1 MELTSG
7 PQENAFKAA
16 SEVSSSVTTDIATSQ
31 ILIIEEEEEILES
44 DEPTGSTSTLSSLT
58 PVFRWSPSALA
69 FSNTT
74 PWLARILF
82 PTVCLVTHILFFY
95 GQTAPM
101 WKLRL
106 VADIDVWA
114 NATDF
119 ATKQTFNLIGVKYD
133 NHFVYEEDK
142 NVQTF
147 TYAYAINHLWLAKGI
162 PGKILPR
169 VAAILLIVFSGAW
182 PHIKLLWLHAT
193 WFFGKQAAARTTTLQ
208 WLSALGKWSL
218 ADVLVV
224 CVMVGVL
231 NLDWIVD
238 PAAIKEG
245 IISDLPA
252 ILQIIESQYDET
264 GLCNKL
270 LKLHCENAKKAAT
283 RAKCKA
289 CITAVSEAYTRPD
302 WAQSTGKS
310 LLNGVD
316 TSGGG
321 SATLRVVGMR
331 GIYAFCGAVIVSI
344 LLSLL
349 VDIFDNRAK
358 QALRKQQEQERA
370 LASGQPN
377 SLQPVSSPVGD
388 NEWSQPLLGN
398 TGRSSPLELDA
409 GLEDNM
415 APRQRALRRFSP
427 LFLLAV
433 VSTLLFVLAAVDL
446 DTMERRVLGAGPEM
460 LHDILGVNWERSYS
474 LRSLMWTTG
483 AHGGWDFMLMGTFAL
498 FCVLGPLIRSVLL
511 LLVALLDGCRI
522 PVHPVADLV
531 NFIGAFCSWEVF
543 AIAIM
548 MVQMLMPS
556 ITNTIIRNK
565 VCQKISDDG
574 SCLQVEFNVLPWT
587 FWTVALGGLLL
598 VASSCTA
605 VSRGTD
611 RSPLDY
617 SSSTRTRSQSG
628 AVLSNHDY
636 ERLQNGGQGTR
647 QYLDEGLDQLVFETN
662 DV

>member
-1 MELTSG
+1 
-7 PQENAFKAA
+7 
-16 SEVSSSVTTDIATSQ
+16 
-31 ILIIEEEEEILES
+31 
-44 DEPTGSTSTLSSLT
+44 
-58 PVFRWSPSALA
+58 
-69 FSNTT
+69 
-74 PWLARILF
+74 
-82 PTVCLVTHILFFY
+82 
-95 GQTAPM
+95 
-101 WKLRL
+101 
-106 VADIDVWA
+106 
-114 NATDF
+114 
-119 ATKQTFNLIGVKYD
+119 
-133 NHFVYEEDK
+133 
-142 NVQTF
+142 
-147 TYAYAINHLWLAKGI
+147 
-162 PGKILPR
+162 
-169 VAAILLIVFSGAW
+169 
-182 PHIKLLWLHAT
+182 
-193 WFFGKQAAARTTTLQ
+193 
-208 WLSALGKWSL
+208 
-218 ADVLVV
+218 
-224 CVMVGVL
+224 
-231 NLDWIVD
+231 
-238 PAAIKEG
+238 
-245 IISDLPA
+245 
-252 ILQIIESQYDET
+252 
-264 GLCNKL
+264 
-270 LKLHCENAKKAAT
+270 
-283 RAKCKA
+283 
-289 CITAVSEAYTRPD
+289 
-302 WAQSTGKS
+302 
-310 LLNGVD
+310 
-316 TSGGG
+316 
-321 SATLRVVGMR
+321 
-331 GIYAFCGAVIVSI
+331 
-344 LLSLL
+344 
-349 VDIFDNRAK
+349 
-358 QALRKQQEQERA
+358 
-370 LASGQPN
+370 
-377 SLQPVSSPVGD
+377 
-388 NEWSQPLLGN
+388 
-398 TGRSSPLELDA
+398 
-409 GLEDNM
+409 M